1 MSPSGDRLRRMAELA
16 AHDGGRAAAGAMA
29 REGRNAIREAL
40 NRRSHRRGT
49 PTPAAPGQPPARISG
64 ALMTHIVVVP
74 AVNEGSYRW
83 VATAGSD
90 GILPYDR
97 IQNLGGVAGRGH
109 RTTLPPRP
117 YIVPPVR
124 DLRAS
129 GRLSEV
135 GAEAFR
141 AVVHGR

>member
-29 REGRNAIREAL
+29 GEGKKAIREAL

-49 PTPAAPGQPPARISG
+49 PSPAPPGQPPARISG

-74 AVNEGSYRW
+74 AIEETAGKW

-117 YIVPPVR
+117 YIEPPVR
-124 DLRAS
+124 DLRSS
-129 GRLSEV
+129 GRLSEIA
-135 GAEAFR
+135 AEAFR
-141 AVVHGR
+141 AVVYGR